1 MLDQAGQE
9 VQQQV
14 LPEDDPAAEARGWEL
29 EPGDSA
35 SDRFD
40 PLLSC
45 LIVVTKHYTRAVSPA
60 ALVAGLPLVEGLVT
74 PTLFIR
80 AAARAGLTARLVKR
94 PLEAIGNLV
103 LPAVLLLKDRRAC
116 VLLRRDGDHVEIVIP
131 EAGEGISRTTIS
143 ELATDYD
150 GFALFV
156 RPEYQFDGRADE
168 DMAPRGKHWFWGT
181 VSKFWPTYIE
191 IIVAAAVIN
200 CLALASPLFVMNVY
214 DRVVPNQ
221 AISTLWVLALGVGMA
236 FFFDFLL
243 KCLRGALIDNAGK
256 RADVLLASRLF
267 EQVLNIQMQA
277 RPPTTGAFA
286 NQLREFESVRDF
298 FTSSTLATLTDLLF
312 VGLFVF
318 VIYLIAGPLAYVPM
332 AAVPIVIIIGILI
345 QFPLN
350 SAVKQ
355 THHEAAQKHA
365 ILVETVS
372 SLDTIKSL
380 GAEAKMQRAWER
392 FVGLTARTSQKS
404 RFYSSLGINLS
415 GFAQQSVSVITVVAG
430 VYLIA
435 EGEMSMGGL
444 IAATILSGRAVAPLS
459 GVANTLSRFHQSRVA
474 LKSLNELMKQ
484 PVERPADHQFISRP
498 ITEGRIEFR
507 NVSFAYPGG
516 AEPALKNVSFTINS
530 GERIGIIGKIGS
542 GKTTIGRLLI
552 GLYTPSDGSVLIDGV
567 DLRQYHPTDIRRGV
581 GSVMQDVAL
590 FFGSVRDNIAI
601 SYPYADDAMVLH
613 ASRMAGVDD
622 FVGTNPQGYSL
633 QVGERGQNLSGG
645 QRQAIGLAR
654 ALLLDPPIL
663 MLDEPT
669 SAMDTASEMALIRR
683 LREVSEGGRT
693 LIVTTHRATL
703 LKLVDRILVLD
714 KGRLLMDGPRDEVIR
729 ALQKGGGTQAAS
741 SAQQPAEQTAQ
752 AGQEETT
759 VKRIQVG

>member
-1 MLDQAGQE
+1 MLDQTGQAEPQASDE
-9 VQQQV
+9 VV
-14 LPEDDPAAEARGWEL
+14 AEEDVKHWEL
-29 EPGDSA
+29 DPGERSA
-35 SDRFD
+35 DRFD

-45 LIVVTKHYTRAVSPA
+45 LVVVTKHFTRPVSPA
-60 ALVAGLPLVEGLVT
+60 ALVSGLPLVDGMLT
-74 PTLFIR
+74 PSLFIR
-80 AAARAGLTARLVKR
+80 AAARAGLTGRLVRR
-94 PLEAIGNLV
+94 PLAAIRNMV

-116 VLLRRDGDHVEIVIP
+116 VLLGRDGDTADIVLP
-131 EAGEGISRTTIS
+131 EAGEGVSRVS
-143 ELATDYD
+143 LAELDDNYD

-156 RPEYQFDGRADE
+156 RPEYQFDGRANE
-168 DMAPRGKHWFWGT
+168 ELAPRGKHWFWGT
-181 VSKFWPTYIE
+181 VSRFWPTYVE
-191 IIVAAAVIN
+191 IMVAAAIIN

-214 DRVVPNQ
+214 DRVVPNH
-221 AISTLWVLALGVGMA
+221 ATSTLWVLAIGVSMA
-236 FFFDFLL
+236 YLFDFLL
-243 KCLRGALIDNAGK
+243 KSLRGALIDNAGK

-298 FTSSTLATLTDLLF
+298 FTSSTIATLTDLMF

-318 VIYLIAGPLAYVPM
+318 VIYMIAGPLAYIPL
-332 AAVPIVIIIGILI
+332 AAVPTVIIIGLLI
-345 QFPLN
+345 QVPLN
-350 SAVKQ
+350 HAVKA

-392 FVGLTARTSQKS
+392 FVGMTARTSQKS

-415 GFAQQSVSVITVVAG
+415 GFAQQAVSVITVVFG
-430 VYLIA
+430 VYLIS

-444 IAATILSGRAVAPLS
+444 IAATILGGRAVAPLT

-474 LKSLNELMKQ
+474 LKSLNDLMAQ
-484 PVERPADHQFISRP
+484 PVERPADHQFVSRP

-507 NVSFAYPGG
+507 NVTFTYPGG
-516 AEPALKNVSFTINS
+516 AEPALKNINFTIS
-530 GERIGIIGKIGS
+530 KGERVGIIGKIGS

-552 GLYTPSDGSVLIDGV
+552 GLYQPTDGSVLIDDV
-567 DLRQYHPTDIRRGV
+567 DLRQCHPTDIRRGI

-590 FFGSVRDNIAI
+590 FFGSVRDNISI
-601 SYPYADDAMVLH
+601 SYPYADDAMVVQAARL
-613 ASRMAGVDD
+613 AGVDE
-622 FVGTNPQGYSL
+622 FVGSNPQGYSL

-683 LREVSEGGRT
+683 LREITEGGRT
-693 LIVTTHRATL
+693 MVVTTHRATL

-729 ALQKGGGTQAAS
+729 ALQKGATPGQTQA
-741 SAQQPAEQTAQ
+741 QPPAAAAAE
-752 AGQEETT
+752 T
-759 VKRIQVG
+759 VTKRIQVG